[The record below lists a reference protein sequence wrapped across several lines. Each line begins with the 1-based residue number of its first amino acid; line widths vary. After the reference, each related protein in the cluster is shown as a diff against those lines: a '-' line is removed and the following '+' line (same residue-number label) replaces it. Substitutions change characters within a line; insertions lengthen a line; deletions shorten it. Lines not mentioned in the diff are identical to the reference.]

1 MRTAG
6 GDANGRQ
13 QVKSGSHQ
21 SQDRQHT
28 RGFLPAFD
36 GVSVADMNM
45 FRSITLA
52 AGAFAAALFLSSP
65 AGAQALSKGNVQLA
79 DSVVAVVNNDV
90 ITQRE
95 LEDRTG
101 LITRRLQ
108 QQNAPV
114 PPAAQLQR
122 QVLDQMVLERIQ
134 LQKAKEDNIT
144 VDDATVKRTLERLA
158 QQNQM
163 TLDVYRARIE
173 AQGVPWSTFTRD
185 ARTELTLSK
194 LREKEVD
201 SKVLVSDAEVANYV
215 ASQRGPNASQTSDLR
230 LQHIMFK
237 VPPDAPQADI
247 DAIQA
252 KAEAVLKQAQAGDDF
267 TKLAQA
273 NSQDTDAAKGG
284 DLGFRTQSSLPAG
297 IVTSVSTLR
306 PGQVVPQLIRTTGGF
321 EVIKL
326 VERRSGQGTAA
337 DAPKLVQTH
346 VRHILLR
353 VSDGMS
359 ESAAR
364 QKLLDIKREVLAG
377 GDFANFARTYSQDGS
392 ASQGGDLGWISPG
405 ETVPEFERTMNNL
418 KDGDVSDPVRSEYGY
433 HLIQV
438 LGRREAEGSATE
450 QLNIARQAIGQR
462 KAEQAYSDWLRELR
476 DTAYVQYKGVA
487 GQQEQ

>member
-1 MRTAG
+1 
-6 GDANGRQ
+6 
-13 QVKSGSHQ
+13 
-21 SQDRQHT
+21 
-28 RGFLPAFD
+28 
-36 GVSVADMNM
+36 MNM
-45 FRSITLA
+45 FRSTTLA
-52 AGAFAAALFLSSP
+52 AGALAAALFLSSP

-79 DSVVAVVNNDV
+79 DSVVAIVNNDV

-95 LEDRTG
+95 LLDRTG

-108 QQNAPV
+108 QQNAPL
-114 PPAAQLQR
+114 PPAPQLQR
-122 QVLDQMVLERIQ
+122 QVLDQMVIERVQ
-134 LQKAKEDNIT
+134 LQKAKEDGIN
-144 VDDATVKRTLERLA
+144 VDDASVKRTLERLA

-163 TLDVYRARIE
+163 TLDVYRSRIE
-173 AQGVPWSTFTRD
+173 AQGVPWATFTRD

-201 SKVLVSDAEVANYV
+201 SKVTVSDAEVANYV
-215 ASQRGPNASQTSDLR
+215 ASQRGPNARNSSDLR

-237 VPPDAPQADI
+237 VPANASQADL
-247 DAIQA
+247 AAVQA
-252 KAEAVLKQAQAGDDF
+252 KAEGVLKEAQGGEDF
-267 TKLAQA
+267 AKLAKQ
-273 NSQDTDAAKGG
+273 NSQDTDAPKGG
-284 DLGFRTQSSLPAG
+284 DLGFRTQGSLPAG
-297 IVTSVSTLR
+297 IVTAVAALR
-306 PGQVVPQLIRTTGGF
+306 PGQVVPQLIRTDGGF

-326 VERRSGQGTAA
+326 VERRTGQGTAA

-364 QKLLDIKREVLAG
+364 QKLVDIKRDVQGG

-438 LGRREAEGSATE
+438 LGRREAEGSAAQ
-450 QLNIARQAIGQR
+450 QLDIARQAIGQR

-476 DTAYVQYKGVA
+476 DTAYVQYKGIA
-487 GQQEQ
+487 AQTDQ

>member
-1 MRTAG
+1 
-6 GDANGRQ
+6 
-13 QVKSGSHQ
+13 
-21 SQDRQHT
+21 
-28 RGFLPAFD
+28 
-36 GVSVADMNM
+36 MNM
-45 FRSITLA
+45 FRSTTLA
-52 AGAFAAALFLSSP
+52 AGAFAAALILSSP

-79 DSVVAVVNNDV
+79 DSVVAVVNSDV

-95 LEDRTG
+95 LLDRVG

-108 QQNAPV
+108 QQNAPL
-114 PPAAQLQR
+114 PPTPQLQR
-122 QVLDQMVLERIQ
+122 QVLDQMVIERVQ
-134 LQKAKEDNIT
+134 LQKAKEDGIN
-144 VDDATVKRTLERLA
+144 VDDATVNRTLERLA

-201 SKVLVSDAEVANYV
+201 SKITVSDAEIANYV
-215 ASQRGPNASQTSDLR
+215 ASQRGPNAKQSSDLH

-237 VPPDAPQADI
+237 LPPNASQTDVAAL
-247 DAIQA
+247 QA
-252 KAEAVLKQAQAGDDF
+252 KAEAVLKEAQSGDDF
-267 TKLAQA
+267 AKLAKQ

-284 DLGFRTQSSLPAG
+284 DLGFRTQGSLPAG
-297 IVTSVSTLR
+297 VVSAVATLR
-306 PGQVVPQLIRTTGGF
+306 PGQVVPQLIRTDGGF
-321 EVIKL
+321 EIIKL

-364 QKLLDIKREVLAG
+364 QKLLDIKRDVVGG

-405 ETVPEFERTMNNL
+405 ETVPEFERAMNNL
-418 KDGDVSDPVRSEYGY
+418 KDNDVSDPVRSEYGY

-438 LGRREAEGSATE
+438 LARREAEGSATQ
-450 QLNIARQAIGQR
+450 QLDIARQAIGQR

-476 DTAYVQYKGVA
+476 DTAYVQYKGIA
-487 GQQEQ
+487 AQADQ